1 MGTVNDLSDTPYLI
15 NAPCLGQSHT
25 ADLYVARKALLD
37 ITENGSLLVDYALQ
51 GALKGIMPKVLG
63 MTFLTQ
69 LIFWFFLVVKM
80 NLSCA
85 NKAGVLMT
93 P

>member
-1 MGTVNDLSDTPYLI
+1 
-15 NAPCLGQSHT
+15 
-25 ADLYVARKALLD
+25 
-37 ITENGSLLVDYALQ
+37 
-51 GALKGIMPKVLG
+51 MPKVLG

-69 LIFWFFLVVKM
+69 LIVWFFLVVKM
-80 NLSCA
+80 NLSRA